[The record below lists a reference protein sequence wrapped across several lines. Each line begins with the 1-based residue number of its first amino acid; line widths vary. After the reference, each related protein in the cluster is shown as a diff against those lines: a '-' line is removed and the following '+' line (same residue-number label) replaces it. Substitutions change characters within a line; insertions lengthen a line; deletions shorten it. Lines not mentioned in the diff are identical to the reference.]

1 MRLTHAVF
9 VIFLGLSSLLLAGCG
24 ILFTNGPPTGHEQMD
39 SFRCTEHDAGPI
51 VDAFGAGAALLVTA
65 SAVAQPDWLDHSG
78 RIVTV
83 GLAWGVVSGFSAA
96 NGLKKANRCRAAYR
110 QLAIRHGQHP
120 ADLPPE
126 GPFVQA
132 VVVSPA
138 DTRLA
143 VGEQRQL
150 SAMAYAESGA
160 LMPDL
165 PFLWSSS
172 NDAIASVSN
181 AGLVTAHGAGTVV
194 ITANA
199 GNVVG
204 TARIV
209 VTAPR

>member
-1 MRLTHAVF
+1 MRLNL
-9 VIFLGLSSLLLAGCG
+9 ILLGLSSLLFTGCG
-24 ILFTNGPPTGHEQMD
+24 FLLTNGPPTGHEQMD
-39 SFRCTEHDAGPI
+39 SFSCTEQDAGPI
-51 VDAFGAGAALLVTA
+51 LDAFTGGAAVLAAA
-65 SAVAQPDWLDHSG
+65 SAAVKPDWHDNSG

-96 NGLKKANRCRAAYR
+96 NGFKKAKRCRAAYR
-110 QLAIRHGQHP
+110 QLAIRHEQHP
-120 ADLPPE
+120 SDLPPE

-132 VVVSPA
+132 VAVSPA
-138 DTRLA
+138 DTTLA

-150 SAMAYAESGA
+150 SAMVHASSGA
-160 LMPDL
+160 LMPDQ

-181 AGLVTAHGAGTVV
+181 AGLVTAHAAGTVV
-194 ITANA
+194 IAANA

>member
-1 MRLTHAVF
+1 MP
-9 VIFLGLSSLLLAGCG
+9 GPSSTFWEG
-24 ILFTNGPPTGHEQMD
+24 
-39 SFRCTEHDAGPI
+39 
-51 VDAFGAGAALLVTA
+51 GATVLVAA
-65 SAVAQPDWLDHSG
+65 SAAAMPDLHDHSG

-96 NGLKKANRCRAAYR
+96 NGFKKAKRCRAAYR

-120 ADLPPE
+120 SDLPPE

-132 VVVSPA
+132 VAVSPA
-138 DTRLA
+138 DTRMA

-150 SAMAYAESGA
+150 SATAHASSGA
-160 LMPDL
+160 LMPDQ

-181 AGLVTAHGAGTVV
+181 AGVVTAHAAGTVV
-194 ITANA
+194 IAANA

>member
-1 MRLTHAVF
+1 MKPNL
-9 VIFLGLSSLLLAGCG
+9 ILLGLSSLLFTGCG
-24 ILFTNGPPTGHEQMD
+24 FLLTNGPPTGHEEMD
-39 SFRCTEHDAGPI
+39 SFSCTDQDAGPI
-51 VDAFGAGAALLVTA
+51 LDAIGGGAAVLVAT
-65 SAVAQPDWLDHSG
+65 SAVAIPHWHDNSD
-78 RIVTV
+78 RMVTV

-96 NGLKKANRCRAAYR
+96 NGFKKLKRCRAAYR

-150 SAMAYAESGA
+150 SAMAHASSGA
-160 LMPDL
+160 LMPDQ

-181 AGLVTAHGAGTVV
+181 AGLVTAHAAGTVV
-194 ITANA
+194 IAANA
-199 GNVVG
+199 GNMVG

>member
-1 MRLTHAVF
+1 MKPN
-9 VIFLGLSSLLLAGCG
+9 VILLGLSSLLFAGCG
-24 ILFTNGPPTGHEQMD
+24 VLFTHGPPTGHEQMD
-39 SFRCTEHDAGPI
+39 SFRCTQHDAGS
-51 VDAFGAGAALLVTA
+51 VLDAFGGGAAVLVAA
-65 SAVAQPDWLDHSG
+65 SAAANPDWHDNAG
-78 RIVTV
+78 RIVAV
-83 GLAWGVVSGFSAA
+83 GLAWGVVSAFSAA
-96 NGLKKANRCRAAYR
+96 NGLKKVKRCQAAHR

-150 SAMAYAESGA
+150 SAMAYKSSGT

-172 NDAIASVSN
+172 NDAIASVSG
-181 AGLVTAHGAGTVV
+181 AGLVTAHAAGRVV

-199 GNVVG
+199 GNVVA

>member
-1 MRLTHAVF
+1 MKPNL
-9 VIFLGLSSLLLAGCG
+9 ILLGLSSVLFTGCG
-24 ILFTNGPPTGHEQMD
+24 LALTNGPPTGHEQMD
-39 SFRCTEHDAGPI
+39 SFSCTTQDVGPI
-51 VDAFGAGAALLVTA
+51 LDAFAGGVTVLVAAA
-65 SAVAQPDWLDHSG
+65 AAARPDWYDNSG
-78 RIVTV
+78 RIVSA
-83 GLAWGVVSGFSAA
+83 GLAWGVVSGLSAA
-96 NGLKKANRCRAAYR
+96 DGFSKAKRCRAAYR

-126 GPFVQA
+126 GLFVHA

-150 SAMAYAESGA
+150 SAMAHTSSGA
-160 LMPDL
+160 LMPDRS
-165 PFLWSSS
+165 FLWSSS

-181 AGLVTAHGAGTVV
+181 AGLVTAHAAGTVV
-194 ITANA
+194 IAANA

>member
-1 MRLTHAVF
+1 MKPNL
-9 VIFLGLSSLLLAGCG
+9 ILLGLSSLLFTGCG
-24 ILFTNGPPTGHEQMD
+24 LLLTNGPPTGHEQMD
-39 SFRCTEHDAGPI
+39 SFTCTEHDAGPI
-51 VDAFGAGAALLVTA
+51 LDAFGAGITVLAAA
-65 SAVAQPDWLDHSG
+65 SAVVEPDWHDNSG

-96 NGLKKANRCRAAYR
+96 NGFKKAKRCRAAYR

-120 ADLPPE
+120 SDLPPE
-126 GPFVQA
+126 GPYVQA

-138 DTRLA
+138 DTRMA

-150 SAMAYAESGA
+150 SAMAHASSGA
-160 LMPDL
+160 LMPDQ

-172 NDAIASVSN
+172 NEAIASVSN
-181 AGLVTAHGAGTVV
+181 TGLVTAHAAGTVV
-194 ITANA
+194 IAANA

-204 TARIV
+204 MARIV